1 MTVVPDEKLYTIEA
15 AVRYVLSYP
24 RVLRRV
30 DEVVLH
36 HTWSPTAKDYRG
48 LATVQAV
55 RRYHMRPR
63 VRSDGSTQPGW
74 SDNGYHWM
82 VAPNGDVWR
91 CRPMVQAGAHVAG
104 RNQHTVGVAAIANF
118 DEDYPGRWGGWDEL
132 IVLLAALLRRF
143 QLSPANIR
151 FHREFADKT
160 CPGTHVSLDTVRT
173 QVGRELGDPHW
184 QDPEPDGGTQLLQVV
199 LMPDGKAIA
208 CDARLEGGVTRAN
221 LRAVAEALG
230 AAVEAKLS
238 EGRILVYRSG
248 AG

>member
-1 MTVVPDEKLYTIEA
+1 MVPDEKLFKPEEA
-15 AVRYVLSYP
+15 ARYVLGYQRVP
-24 RVLRRV
+24 RRI

-36 HTWSPTAKDYRG
+36 HTWSPAAQDYRG

-55 RRYHMRPR
+55 RRYHME
-63 VRSDGSTQPGW
+63 VRGW

-91 CRPMVQAGAHVAG
+91 CRPMSSAGAHVAG

-118 DEDYPGRWGGWDEL
+118 DVDYPGRWGGWDEL
-132 IVLLAALLRRF
+132 ILLLAALLRRF
-143 QLSPANIR
+143 SLAPANIR

-160 CPGTHVSLDTVRT
+160 CPGTHVSLEMVRS

-184 QDPEPDGGTQLLQVV
+184 QDPEPGGEAPKLQVV
-199 LMPDGKAIA
+199 LMPDGEQIA
-208 CDARLEGGVTRAN
+208 CDARVEGGVTRVN